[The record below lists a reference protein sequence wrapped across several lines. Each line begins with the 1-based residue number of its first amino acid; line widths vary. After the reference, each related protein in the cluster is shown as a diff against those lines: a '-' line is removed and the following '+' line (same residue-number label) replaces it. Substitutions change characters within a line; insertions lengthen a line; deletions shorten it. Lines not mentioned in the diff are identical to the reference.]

1 MPARLA
7 FSVDSPGCVASRDIF
22 NDGRSHFGLMVL
34 AAVRT
39 PKAQRTGPDASQ
51 ALAVSPKLK
60 INGFPRFGAT
70 TTEILHGRLHLKGR
84 PRISV
89 FCSWIWYDSVRP
101 STISAGPVEIAR
113 GVQRSDLWSFHRRR
127 RRGNV
132 LTPASLPAPTA
143 WTGLW
148 ASSPRRCFCVARP
161 SG

>member
-1 MPARLA
+1 MPARLG

-70 TTEILHGRLHLKGR
+70 TTEILHGRLHLKGDR
-84 PRISV
+84 EYRYSAPGFGTIP
-89 FCSWIWYDSVRP
+89 YDQ
-101 STISAGPVEIAR
+101 ALFLL
-113 GVQRSDLWSFHRRR
+113 DL
-127 RRGNV
+127 
-132 LTPASLPAPTA
+132 
-143 WTGLW
+143 
-148 ASSPRRCFCVARP
+148 
-161 SG
+161 